1 MIKKIVDVMKE
12 LQEKGFLSTIPSQ
25 YEDINLRWKDKM
37 EIEKDNL
44 LISYNSAEAISNNI
58 TVEAIQEGSNYSDF
72 KAVLEEYKDI

>member
-58 TVEAIQEGSNYSDF
+58 TVEAI
-72 KAVLEEYKDI
+72 